1 MADNTV
7 AVQPGSLLSAASTV
21 VAHVETSATPPPA
34 AAPIPKPGSPVDAAA
49 GAVAAGMQ
57 TKMAAMAA
65 QLAPQGP
72 ALQATTAAGV
82 TALQAQ
88 DGLNSDMIKGVID
101 LMGKGASG
109 LM

>member
-1 MADNTV
+1 
-7 AVQPGSLLSAASTV
+7 
-21 VAHVETSATPPPA
+21 
-34 AAPIPKPGSPVDAAA
+34 
-49 GAVAAGMQ
+49 VAAEIQ

-88 DGLNSDMIKGVID
+88 DGLNNDAIKGIRLD
-101 LMGKGASG
+101 G
-109 LM
+109 

>member
-1 MADNTV
+1 MADKTV
-7 AVQPGSLLSAASTV
+7 AVQPGSLLSADSTV
-21 VAHVETSATPPPA
+21 VAHVGHSATPPPA

-49 GAVAAGMQ
+49 GSVAAGMQ
-57 TKMAAMAA
+57 TKIAAMAA

-88 DGLNSDMIKGVID
+88 DGLNNDSIKGVID
-101 LMGKGASG
+101 FMGK
-109 LM
+109 